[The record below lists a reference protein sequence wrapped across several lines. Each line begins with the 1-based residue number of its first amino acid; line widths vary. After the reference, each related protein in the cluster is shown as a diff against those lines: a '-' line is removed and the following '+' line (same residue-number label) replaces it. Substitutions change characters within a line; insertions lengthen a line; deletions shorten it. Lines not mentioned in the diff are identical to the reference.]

1 MAIKFQY
8 NKTALQRLD
17 KQLKIRERA
26 LPVLQNKESALR
38 VEVKKAKDKAAA
50 LEKEYNEEIESY
62 EKMARLWGEFDQSL
76 VSISDVDLSSKKIA
90 GVFTPVLEDI
100 KFEIN
105 SENLFNQPVWFAD
118 GIVIIEKIAKIAIER
133 EVFLRKMELLDFIRK
148 KTTQKVNL
156 YEKVQIPGFQ
166 DAIRKIKRF
175 LEDQENLSKSAQK
188 IIKDRQ
194 EKQRQE
200 AEAI

>member
-1 MAIKFQY
+1 MAISFQY
-8 NKTALQRLD
+8 NKTALQTLD
-17 KQLKIRERA
+17 KQLKVRERA
-26 LPVLQNKESALR
+26 LPTLKNKESALR
-38 VEVKKAKDKAAA
+38 VEVKRAKDRASELA
-50 LEKEYNEEIESY
+50 EQYKEQISNY
-62 EKMARLWGEFDQSL
+62 ENIARLWGEFDQSL
-76 VSISDVDLSSKKIA
+76 ISISDVSLTSKKIA

-100 KFEIN
+100 QFN
-105 SENLFNQPVWFAD
+105 TDTANLFNQPVWFAE
-118 GIVIIEKIAKIAIER
+118 GIYIIRNIAAIAIER
-133 EVFLRKMELLDFIRK
+133 EVFLRKMEILDFARK

-188 IIKDRQ
+188 IVKDRQ

-200 AEAI
+200 AEQ

>member
-1 MAIKFQY
+1 MAISFQY
-8 NKTALQRLD
+8 NKTALQTLD
-17 KQLKIRERA
+17 KQLKVRERA
-26 LPVLQNKESALR
+26 LPTLKNKESALR
-38 VEVKKAKDKAAA
+38 VEVKRAKDRASELAVQYDEQIA
-50 LEKEYNEEIESY
+50 QYDNI
-62 EKMARLWGEFDQSL
+62 ARLWGEFDQSL
-76 VSISDVDLSSKKIA
+76 IRISDVSLSAKKIA

-100 KFEIN
+100 HFETDTT
-105 SENLFNQPVWFAD
+105 NLFNQPVWFAE
-118 GIVIIEKIAKIAIER
+118 GINIIRNVAAIAIER
-133 EVFLRKMELLDFIRK
+133 EVFVRKMEILDFARK

-188 IIKDRQ
+188 IVKDRQ

-200 AEAI
+200 AEQ

>member
-1 MAIKFQY
+1 VAISFQY
-8 NKTALQRLD
+8 NKTALQTLD
-17 KQLKIRERA
+17 KQLKVRERA
-26 LPVLQNKESALR
+26 LPTLKNKESALR
-38 VEVKKAKDKAAA
+38 VEVKRAKDKASELADQ
-50 LEKEYNEEIESY
+50 YNENIAGY
-62 EKMARLWGEFDQSL
+62 DNIARLWGEFDQSL
-76 VSISDVDLSSKKIA
+76 IRISDVKLSSKKIA

-100 KFEIN
+100 DFETDTT
-105 SENLFNQPVWFAD
+105 NLFNQPAWFAE
-118 GIVIIEKIAKIAIER
+118 GIAIIRTVAAIAIER
-133 EVFLRKMELLDFIRK
+133 EVYLRKMELLDFARK

-188 IIKDRQ
+188 IVKDRQ

-200 AEAI
+200 AEL

>member
-1 MAIKFQY
+1 MAINFQY
-8 NKTALQRLD
+8 NKTALQTLD

-26 LPVLQNKESALR
+26 LPTLKNKESALR
-38 VEVKKAKDKAAA
+38 VEVKRAKDKASE
-50 LEKEYNEEIESY
+50 LENTYNSRIAEYDNIS
-62 EKMARLWGEFDQSL
+62 RLWGEFDQSL
-76 VSISDVDLSSKKIA
+76 IRISDVELSSKKIA

-100 KFEIN
+100 KFETN
-105 SENLFNQPVWFAD
+105 TSNLFNQPVWFAE
-118 GIVIIEKIAKIAIER
+118 GISIIRDVASIAIER
-133 EVFLRKMELLDFIRK
+133 EVFLKKMEVLDFARK

-175 LEDQENLSKSAQK
+175 LEDQDNLSKSAQK
-188 IIKDRQ
+188 IVKDRQ

-200 AEAI
+200 AEV